1 MSDGRWLEGRVARVV
16 WASPESGYA
25 VVRIFDGEHE
35 VTAVGTLGPLADD
48 PDGLVDSFVALEG
61 KWEAHAVHG
70 RQFRAS
76 GFLQGLPR
84 TLTGL
89 ELYLASSGVKGIGKE
104 LARRIVE
111 AFGVR
116 ALAVLEEEPER
127 LTEIPGIG
135 AKRARSI
142 AARWAEDESG
152 RALAVTLRGLGMSAR
167 LVERIR
173 KRYGDQASH
182 VVHREPY
189 RLSEEIRG
197 VGFRTADQL
206 ASELGMSP
214 DDPARV
220 RAAAVHVLRQAEQDG
235 HCYLPE
241 AEIAAGVRALDV
253 PVDGLPMALH
263 ELVLDRRVIPEGDR
277 FYEPRRF
284 DEERLCAAQVAAR
297 VGEGEPATDALVQQA
312 ATLEGVELDP
322 LQAQAVARALGGGM
336 VVVTGGPGTGKT
348 TLVRVLVRAARIRDE
363 SWLLASPTG
372 RAARRLEEATG
383 TPASTLHR
391 LLEFN
396 PGEGG
401 FQRHAGN
408 PLEGDGLVV
417 DEVSMVDLP
426 LMAALLDALPAP
438 PFPVVLVGDA
448 DQLPSV
454 GPGAVLGDLIASG
467 EVDVIR
473 LERIYR
479 QDARSGIVVAASQ
492 ILAGEVPPS
501 GEKAGWDDFFL
512 VPRDSASAAQQTLT
526 GPIADRL
533 EAKGFDLMEDMQILA
548 PMRRG
553 PLGTQAL
560 NELMQQRLNPDGEA
574 IGGRGE
580 GMRVGDRVICVKN
593 RYDVEVFNGDVGR
606 IVGKE
611 RTGVIIDFGG
621 RRVGWG
627 WEDMRML
634 ELAYAVTIHKSQGSE
649 YPAVIVVLARGHHVM
664 LRRNLFYTAVT
675 RARRFLCVLGDHA
688 AWQRAVS
695 EARTERRF
703 TALAERVRDACHA
716 PAAEGLFGVE

>member
-1 MSDGRWLEGRVARVV
+1 MSERWLEGRVRRVV

-25 VVRIFDGEHE
+25 ILRLFDGSEEH
-35 VTAVGTLGPLADD
+35 TAVGTLGPLVDD
-48 PDGLVDSFVALEG
+48 LDGLIDSFVALEG
-61 KWEAHAVHG
+61 RWENHAVHG

-84 TLTGL
+84 TLSGL
-89 ELYLASSGVKGIGKE
+89 ELYLASAGVKGIGKQ

-116 ALAVLEEEPER
+116 ALIVLEQEPHR

-135 AKRARSI
+135 TKRARAI
-142 AARWAEDESG
+142 AQRWAADEAG
-152 RALAVTLRGLGMSAR
+152 RALVVTLRGLGMSAR
-167 LVERIR
+167 MVERIR
-173 KRYGDQASH
+173 KRYGEQASQ

-214 DDPARV
+214 EDPARV
-220 RAAAVHVLRQAEQDG
+220 RAAALHVLRQAEQQG
-235 HCYLPE
+235 HCFLP
-241 AEIAAGVRALDV
+241 APAVISGVGELGVPTEGVGAALD
-253 PVDGLPMALH
+253 
-263 ELVLDRRVIPEGDR
+263 ELVRDRRLIPDGER
-277 FYEPRRF
+277 YYEPRRYA
-284 DEERLCAAQVAAR
+284 EEIACAQQIAER
-297 VGEGEPATDALVQQA
+297 VGGGEPASQALVEQA
-312 ATLEGVELDP
+312 ARLEGVELDE
-322 LQAQAVARALGGGM
+322 LQARAVARALGGGV
-336 VVVTGGPGTGKT
+336 VVVTGGPGSGKT
-348 TLVRVLVRAARIRDE
+348 TLVRVLVRAARIREE

-383 TPASTLHR
+383 APASTLHR
-391 LLEFN
+391 LLEYN

-401 FQRHAGN
+401 FQRHAAN

-426 LMAALLDALPAP
+426 LMAALLDALPPP

-454 GPGAVLGDLIASG
+454 GPGAVLADLIASA
-467 EVDVIR
+467 EVEVVR

-479 QDARSGIVVAASQ
+479 QQAHSGIVIAASD
-492 ILAGEVPPS
+492 ILAGRLPPS
-501 GEKAGWDDFFL
+501 GEQADWHDFFL
-512 VPRDSASAAQQTLT
+512 VPRDGARAAQATLV

-533 EAKGFDLMEDMQILA
+533 AAKDFDLMEQVQVLA

-553 PLGTQAL
+553 PLGTEAL
-560 NELMQQRLNPDGEA
+560 NELLQQRLNPDGEP
-574 IGGRGE
+574 IGARAD
-580 GMRVGDRVICVKN
+580 GMRIGDRVICVKN

-611 RTGVIIDFGG
+611 SSGILVEFGG
-621 RRVGWG
+621 RRVGWS
-627 WEDMRML
+627 WEELRML

-675 RARRFLCVLGDHA
+675 RARRFLCVLGDRG
-688 AWQRAVS
+688 AWRRAVD
-695 EARTERRF
+695 EANAEERF
-703 TALAERVRDACHA
+703 TALGERIRKAVAM
-716 PAAEGLFGVE
+716 PAADFLFEGP